1 MVVLPTPTME
11 ITLPAATS
19 GILLDSCIIS
29 SLTFLIAYIDP
40 VSKPTTLFAENVSEE
55 SLGSY

>member
-1 MVVLPTPTME
+1 VVVLPIPTIE

-29 SLTFLIAYIDP
+29 SLTFLTAYIDP
-40 VSKPTTLFAENVSEE
+40 VSKPTTLFASNVSEV
-55 SLGSY
+55 SLGVY